1 MLAKSDFAGRRA
13 ACIAAV
19 LAALA
24 LTQLGCTTSVAG
36 HAIPA
41 SGQPSRAA
49 APTKVTPPK
58 AKPQVSAHELLLQD
72 GDPTPLG
79 SAAMTE
85 VGDSYFTS
93 VRPPECSA
101 ALLFKGSPL
110 RPPGSTDYAD
120 SAYSFGSTA
129 MYSESVDVYD
139 TALNVHDV
147 VWDGFRAVSQCTG
160 EATGIA
166 PLGDFGPMRLT
177 QFGVAADGVLV
188 WTMTRS
194 DWTCD
199 YGLAAIPRAA
209 LLLTLCDHESKV
221 HLADWA
227 STRREQLLGRGA

>member
-1 MLAKSDFAGRRA
+1 MLVGSSGAGRITAMLATVA
-13 ACIAAV
+13 IT
-19 LAALA
+19 L
-24 LTQLGCTTSVAG
+24 LGCTTSVAG
-36 HAIPA
+36 RAIPA
-41 SGQPSRAA
+41 PGQPSSAA
-49 APTKVTPPK
+49 TTKVTPPK
-58 AKPQVSAHELLLQD
+58 AKLPVSAHELLLHD

-79 SAAMTE
+79 PAAMTDI
-85 VGDSYFTS
+85 GDSYFTS
-93 VRPPECSA
+93 VRPSECSA

-120 SAYSFGSTA
+120 SAYSFGTTA

-139 TALNVHDV
+139 IALNAHHV

-160 EATGIA
+160 DATGVA

-199 YGLAAIPRAA
+199 YGLAVIPRAA
-209 LLLTLCDHESKV
+209 LMLTLCDHEPK
-221 HLADWA
+221 LRMAGWA
-227 STRREQLLGRGA
+227 STRREQLLGRAA